1 MEILEYMET
10 HGHEQLLICHEPSQG
25 LRAFIAI
32 HDTTLGPACG
42 GLRVWPHESE
52 DDAIM
57 DVLRLSRAMTYKSA
71 VAGLDLGG
79 GKALIM
85 ADPRTDK
92 NEAML
97 RAFGRH
103 VDSLGGRYV
112 TTEDVG
118 MTPRDVEYIA
128 QETEHVVGLPESL
141 GGSGDTSLM
150 TGLGVYLG
158 MKAAAKAT
166 WGDDSLS
173 GRTVALQGFGHVGS
187 NTDQAPYRGGSQAGC
202 DRHLRERP
210 AGGRR
215 HGRDH
220 RGARRHLRHGVRY
233 FFPLRSWAGC

>member
-1 MEILEYMET
+1 
-10 HGHEQLLICHEPSQG
+10 
-25 LRAFIAI
+25 
-32 HDTTLGPACG
+32 
-42 GLRVWPHESE
+42 
-52 DDAIM
+52 M

-71 VAGLDLGG
+71 VAGLNLGG

-118 MTPRDVEYIA
+118 MTPRDLEHIA
-128 QETEHVVGLPESL
+128 EETEHVVGLPESL
-141 GGSGDTSLM
+141 GGSGDTSVM

-166 WGDDSLS
+166 WGDDGLS
-173 GRTVALQGFGHVGS
+173 GRTVAIPGLRERRVEHGEASH
-187 NTDQAPYRGGSQAGC
+187 RGGREDRRDRPVRGRSTARGGHGGNRRGAG
-202 DRHLRERP
+202 RHLR
-210 AGGRR
+210 RR
-215 HGRDH
+215 
-220 RGARRHLRHGVRY
+220 VRY
-233 FFPLRSWAGC
+233 FFALRFGRSAER